1 MTESGFHDG
10 ELAVQ
15 RRAGVHAQT
24 ARLGTSMLAIPDL
37 GGGIGDFLA
46 ERDFAVISARDSTT
60 GYGRLHFSRSQASR
74 RTWSHADCPRRA
86 RPRRSSLRPCP
97 ARLWASS
104 PSHSPR
110 DAESA

>member
-46 ERDFAVISARDSTT
+46 ERDFAVISARDS
-60 GYGRLHFSRSQASR
+60 
-74 RTWSHADCPRRA
+74 DN
-86 RPRRSSLRPCP
+86 
-97 ARLWASS
+97 RLWTS
-104 PSHSPR
+104 PLLAQPGFLAARGRTLTIHAAPDR
-110 DAESA
+110 GDPLYDLVPGQAVGILAI